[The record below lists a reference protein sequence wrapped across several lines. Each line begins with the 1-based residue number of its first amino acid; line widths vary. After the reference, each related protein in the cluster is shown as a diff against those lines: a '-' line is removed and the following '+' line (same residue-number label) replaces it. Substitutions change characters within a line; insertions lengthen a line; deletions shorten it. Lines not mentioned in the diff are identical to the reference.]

1 MDHLP
6 TTLSFQPQFPSHY
19 RPKIGLI
26 GCGNIAKVGHL
37 PAYQKYGVKVAGVY
51 DPLTEAVAGVQEQFG
66 IEKIYSSLDDLLAD
80 PEIEVVDI
88 ATHPPER
95 VSLMRKALL
104 AGKHVLSEKPFAPDI
119 KSAREIIALAEDQGL
134 KVAVNQSGRWGP
146 PWRAATLLIQKGF
159 VGEPFEVTH
168 LFDVNFAWWI
178 PGTVFDTLKNYEI
191 YDYAVHWIDITR
203 CWMGEKKVAGVRAR
217 EYRTPHQPANSIAP
231 YGMWIELVYEDGSN
245 AMIRSVG
252 TAETKK
258 GGHLFWVHGS
268 AGTIR
273 GSIQLGSDYVELE
286 TGDATTRYHLEGTWY
301 PDGFAGA
308 MGELLCAI
316 AEHREPFHSAQH
328 NLLSLQLTFAACRSS
343 DLDGAFVPIG
353 QIG

>member
-1 MDHLP
+1 MDTIP
-6 TTLSFQPQFPSHY
+6 TTINFLPQLPAHY
-19 RPKIGLI
+19 RPRIGLL
-26 GCGNIAKVGHL
+26 GCGSIAKTCHL
-37 PAYQKYGVKVAGVY
+37 PAYQKYGLKVAGVY
-51 DPLTEAVAGVQEQFG
+51 DPRPEAVEGIREQFG
-66 IEKIYSSLDDLLAD
+66 VEKVYRSEDELLAD

-95 VSLMRKALL
+95 VGLMKKALL
-104 AGKHVLSEKPFAPDI
+104 AGKHVLSEKPLAPDLA
-119 KSAREIIALAEDQGL
+119 SAREIISLAEQRNL

-146 PWRAATLLIQKGF
+146 PWRAATLLIEQGAI
-159 VGEPFEVTH
+159 GEPFEVTH

-191 YDYAVHWIDITR
+191 YDYAIHWIDITR
-203 CWMGEKKVAGVRAR
+203 CWMGDKKVLGVRAR
-217 EYRTPHQPANSIAP
+217 EYRTPHQPAESIAP
-231 YGMWIELVYEDGSN
+231 YGMWIELSYEDGSN

-273 GSIQLGSDYVELE
+273 GSIQLGSDYIELE
-286 TGDATTRYHLEGTWY
+286 SGDVAARYHLEGTWY

-316 AEHREPFHSAQH
+316 ADHREPSHSARH
-328 NLLSLQLTFAACRSS
+328 NLLSLQLTFAACRSA
-343 DLDGAFVPIG
+343 DQDGAFVKIDL
-353 QIG
+353 